1 MKSTL
6 HDRSDDTSDQ
16 IVIVI
21 DDDPDVREGLS
32 TLFESVHLQ
41 VRTFGSA
48 WEFFRSNLMQSEG
61 CLVVDV
67 RLPGLSGLDLQTK
80 LAEIQIDIPIIFV
93 TGYGDIPMAV
103 KAVKAGAIDFLTK
116 PVREQN
122 LLDAVKI
129 AFDRNCKRRESENRR
144 RDSEKRT
151 HDMRVRFGELR
162 TGEREVMT
170 LVTAGI
176 AGKDIATE
184 LGISPNTVKLYNNRI
199 LQKFGTKSLVELV
212 RIADTLGLHI
222 VTAAS
227 LASAVVSTNKEPASI
242 EEKVQKGA
250 APRDSS
256 FERTSH
262 FVVEAKPEGIAHTK
276 V

>member
-6 HDRSDDTSDQ
+6 HDWSDVISDEM
-16 IVIVI
+16 VVVI
-21 DDDPDVREGLS
+21 DGNPDVRERLRA
-32 TLFESVHLQ
+32 LFESVDLQ

-48 WEFFRSNLMQSEG
+48 WEFFRGNLLQSVS

-144 RDSEKRT
+144 RDSEKRA
-151 HDMRVRFGELR
+151 HDLRVRFGELR
-162 TGEREVMT
+162 PREREVMT
-170 LVTAGI
+170 LVTAGLMRREI
-176 AGKDIATE
+176 ALE
-184 LGISPNTVKLYNNRI
+184 LRLCPNTVKLYKNNI
-199 LQKFGTKSLVELV
+199 MQKFGAKSLVELV
-212 RIADTLGLHI
+212 RIADTLGLH
-222 VTAAS
+222 VVPTAS
-227 LASAVVSTNKEPASI
+227 LASALVSTVKEPARI
-242 EEKVQKGA
+242 EEMVGEKGL
-250 APRDSS
+250 
-256 FERTSH
+256 
-262 FVVEAKPEGIAHTK
+262 EARP
-276 V
+276 